1 MSTRSV
7 QRRISAAD
15 LDFVGYLRAPHEAK
29 PTAIGLWTKATDVAG
44 RCLLVPELIAAAIY
58 PGEAAA
64 ALVVRHVLMLE
75 ESGFLLR
82 YEHEGDE
89 LLALLHPLR
98 ADKRGAVSDYPPPPP
113 RGVPRNPVAMEGERV
128 SARERAEARVRAE
141 QAEREGEWA
150 AWRERGERSA
160 PPRRPLL
167 LDAPP
172 IGCVDHP
179 NGRRADCGPCGT
191 ARRQHDRWVAQQ
203 RYTEQ
208 LTRWEE
214 ESDADDA
221 KPW

>member
-7 QRRISAAD
+7 QRKISAAD

-29 PTAIGLWTKATDVAG
+29 PTAIGLWTTATDVEG
-44 RCLLVPELIAAAIY
+44 RCWLMPELIAREIY
-58 PGEAAA
+58 PGEAAVP
-64 ALVVRHVLMLE
+64 LVVRHVLMLE
-75 ESGFLLR
+75 ESGFLDC
-82 YEHEGDE
+82 YEVGGEPA
-89 LLALLHPLR
+89 LALRRPLK
-98 ADKRGAVSDYPPPPP
+98 ADARGARSKIPPPPP
-113 RGVPRNPVAMEGERV
+113 RGVPRNPVAMEGERA

-141 QAEREGEWA
+141 QAEREREWA

-191 ARRQHDRWVAQQ
+191 ARRQQDLWVAQQ

-208 LTRWEE
+208 LTQWEE
-214 ESDADDA
+214 QSDADDDR
-221 KPW
+221 PW